1 MVSLAVSSLKGQG
14 YVNGK
19 NMLTSENLQKEMD
32 NLAGKDKTLVTGT
45 TILTSFI

>member
-1 MVSLAVSSLKGQG
+1 
-14 YVNGK
+14 
-19 NMLTSENLQKEMD
+19 MLTSENLQKEMD